1 MTLNELLVEWSYRT
15 KKGFPDLGNPS
26 DILILKEILESLD
39 LPLEEIIPNL
49 KEGTK
54 AANTRKAINIILQSK
69 YAKEHGFKK
78 MSNTYRIGNLDSI
91 DKDRFLEIL
100 MDLFNNPKIIIHD
113 PGSGPNTSSKYNMF
127 EFELEGEGLV
137 QIYLA
142 GGANKGEKY
151 EQDILE
157 KIQSS
162 FGNYID
168 KVKYDD
174 IKKLF
179 QTIGLDTTKFSPE
192 DAAFM
197 GASDTKR
204 QLSFDG
210 PTDLGSKV
218 ADIVIK
224 TTPPTYLSIKDRKG
238 SGIYNGGN
246 VTFIRMEG
254 EKAIFDQSKYNDK
267 PLFREIFEAC
277 GIDPQKI
284 ADGINSYITKTG
296 ERSEWQS
303 STSVDLGKIKNLLA
317 SSFGYGYWY
326 VREKAKNNIFVHYI
340 NDEQGAYDMVG
351 ELQSNAVK
359 IKYPGTTSK
368 NMEIVIQTDSKVF
381 AQEEGR
387 TPLAYQIVMRN
398 ASGKILPMRLNIRTN
413 K

>member
-15 KKGFPDLGNPS
+15 EKGYPDLGNPS

-39 LPLEEIIPNL
+39 LPLEKIIPSL
-49 KEGTK
+49 EEGTK
-54 AANTRKAINIILQSK
+54 AANTRKAIDIILKSK

-100 MDLFNNPKIIIHD
+100 MDLFNNPKITIHD
-113 PGSGPNTSSKYNMF
+113 PGSGPNTSTKYNMF

-157 KIQSS
+157 KIQAS
-162 FGNYID
+162 FGNSID
-168 KVKYDD
+168 EVQYDD

-179 QTIGLDTTKFSPE
+179 QTIGLDPTKFSPE

-218 ADIVIK
+218 ADIIIK
-224 TTPPTYLSIKDRKG
+224 TTPPTYLSIKDKKG

-277 GIDPQKI
+277 GIDPQRI

-340 NDEQGAYDMVG
+340 KDEQGAYDMVG
-351 ELQSNAVK
+351 ELQPNTVK

>member
-15 KKGFPDLGNPS
+15 KKGYPDLGNPS
-26 DILILKEILESLD
+26 DILILEEILESLD

-54 AANTRKAINIILQSK
+54 AANTRKAIDIILKSK

-78 MSNTYRIGNLDSI
+78 MSNTYRIGNLDGI

-100 MDLFNNPKIIIHD
+100 IDLFNNPKIIIHD

-142 GGANKGEKY
+142 GGVNKGEKY

-157 KIQSS
+157 KIQTS
-162 FGNYID
+162 FGNSID
-168 KVKYDD
+168 NVQFDD

-179 QTIGLDTTKFSPE
+179 QTIGLDPTKFSPE

-204 QLSFDG
+204 QLSFNG

-224 TTPPTYLSIKDRKG
+224 TTPPTYLSIKDKKG

-277 GIDPQKI
+277 GIDPQRI
-284 ADGINSYITKTG
+284 ADGINSYLTKKG

-303 STSVDLGKIKNLLA
+303 STSIDLGKIKNLLA

-351 ELQSNAVK
+351 ELQPNAVK

-368 NMEIVIQTDSKVF
+368 NMEIVIQTNSKVF
-381 AQEEGR
+381 TQEEGR

>member
-15 KKGFPDLGNPS
+15 KKGYPNLGNPS
-26 DILILKEILESLD
+26 DILILEEILESLD
-39 LPLEEIIPNL
+39 LPLEEIIPRL

-54 AANTRKAINIILQSK
+54 AANTRKAIDIILQSK

-78 MSNTYRIGNLDSI
+78 MSNTYRIGNLDGI

-100 MDLFNNPKIIIHD
+100 LDLFNNPKITIHD

-157 KIQSS
+157 RIQAS
-162 FGNYID
+162 FGNSID
-168 KVKYDD
+168 EIQYDD

-179 QTIGLDTTKFSPE
+179 QTIGLDPTKFSPE

-204 QLSFDG
+204 QLSFEG

-277 GIDPQKI
+277 GIDPQRI
-284 ADGINSYITKTG
+284 ADGINSYITKKG
-296 ERSEWQS
+296 ERSEWQL
-303 STSVDLGKIKNLLA
+303 STSVNLGKIRNLLA

-351 ELQSNAVK
+351 ELQSDAVK

>member
-1 MTLNELLVEWSYRT
+1 M
-15 KKGFPDLGNPS
+15 GNPS

-39 LPLEEIIPNL
+39 LPFEEIIPNL

-100 MDLFNNPKIIIHD
+100 IDLFNNPKITIHD

-157 KIQSS
+157 TIQASY
-162 FGNYID
+162 GNSID
-168 KVKYDD
+168 EIQYDD

-179 QTIGLDTTKFSPE
+179 QTIGLDPTKFSPE

-204 QLSFDG
+204 QLSFEG

-254 EKAIFDQSKYNDK
+254 ETAIFDQSKYNDK

-277 GIDPQKI
+277 GIDPQRI
-284 ADGINSYITKTG
+284 ADGINSYITKKG
-296 ERSEWQS
+296 ERSEWQL

-351 ELQSNAVK
+351 ELQSDAVK

>member
-15 KKGFPDLGNPS
+15 EKGYPDLGNPS

-39 LPLEEIIPNL
+39 LPSEEIIPNL
-49 KEGTK
+49 EEGTK

-78 MSNTYRIGNLDSI
+78 MSNPYRIGNLDGI

-100 MDLFNNPKIIIHD
+100 MDLFNNPKITIHD
-113 PGSGPNTSSKYNMF
+113 PGSGPNTSSKYNFF

-151 EQDILE
+151 EQDILAR
-157 KIQSS
+157 IQSS
-162 FGNYID
+162 LGNSMDMIQ
-168 KVKYDD
+168 YDD

-179 QTIGLDTTKFSPE
+179 QTIGLDPTKFSGD
-192 DAAFM
+192 DAQFM
-197 GASDTKR
+197 GAADTKR
-204 QLSFDG
+204 QVSFDG

-218 ADIVIK
+218 ADIVIDTK
-224 TTPPTYLSIKDRKG
+224 PKTYLSIKNRKG

-254 EKAIFDQSKYNDK
+254 EKAIFDQSKYNEN

-277 GIDPQKI
+277 GIDPQRI

-296 ERSEWQS
+296 DRSEWQS
-303 STSVDLGKIKNLLA
+303 STSVDLDKIKNLLA

-351 ELQSNAVK
+351 DLQSNAVK

-368 NMEIVIQTDSKVF
+368 NMEIVIQTNSKVF

-398 ASGKILPMRLNIRTN
+398 ASGKILPMRFNIRTN

>member
-15 KKGFPDLGNPS
+15 EKGYPDLGNPS

-39 LPLEEIIPNL
+39 LPSEEIIPNL
-49 KEGTK
+49 EEGTK

-78 MSNTYRIGNLDSI
+78 MSNPYRIGNLDGI

-100 MDLFNNPKIIIHD
+100 MDLFNNPKITIHD
-113 PGSGPNTSSKYNMF
+113 PGSGPNTSSKYNFF

-151 EQDILE
+151 EQDILAR
-157 KIQSS
+157 IQSS
-162 FGNYID
+162 LGNSMDMIQ
-168 KVKYDD
+168 YDD

-179 QTIGLDTTKFSPE
+179 QTIGLDPTKFSGD
-192 DAAFM
+192 DAQFM
-197 GASDTKR
+197 GAADTKR
-204 QLSFDG
+204 QVSFDG

-218 ADIVIK
+218 ADIVIDTK
-224 TTPPTYLSIKDRKG
+224 PKTYLSIKNRKG

-254 EKAIFDQSKYNDK
+254 EKAIFDQSKYNEN

-277 GIDPQKI
+277 GIDPQRI

-296 ERSEWQS
+296 DRSEWQS
-303 STSVDLGKIKNLLA
+303 STSVDLDKIKNLLA

-351 ELQSNAVK
+351 DLQSNAVK

-381 AQEEGR
+381 VQEEGR

-398 ASGKILPMRLNIRTN
+398 ASGKILPMRFNIRTN

>member
-15 KKGFPDLGNPS
+15 KKGYPDLGNPS
-26 DILILKEILESLD
+26 DILILEEILESLD

-54 AANTRKAINIILQSK
+54 AANTRKAIDIILKSK

-78 MSNTYRIGNLDSI
+78 MSNTYRIGNLDGI

-100 MDLFNNPKIIIHD
+100 IDLFNNPKITIHD

-157 KIQSS
+157 KIQTS
-162 FGNYID
+162 FGNSID
-168 KVKYDD
+168 NVQFDD

-179 QTIGLDTTKFSPE
+179 QTIGLDPTKFSPE

-204 QLSFDG
+204 QLSFNG

-224 TTPPTYLSIKDRKG
+224 TTPPTYLSIKDKKG

-277 GIDPQKI
+277 GIDPQRI
-284 ADGINSYITKTG
+284 ADGINSYLTKKG

-303 STSVDLGKIKNLLA
+303 STSIDLGKIKNLLA

-351 ELQSNAVK
+351 ELQPNAVK

-368 NMEIVIQTDSKVF
+368 NMEIVIQTNSKVF
-381 AQEEGR
+381 TQEEGR

>member
-15 KKGFPDLGNPS
+15 EKGYPDLGNPS

-39 LPLEEIIPNL
+39 LPSEEIIPNL
-49 KEGTK
+49 EEGTK

-78 MSNTYRIGNLDSI
+78 MSNPYRIGNLDGI

-100 MDLFNNPKIIIHD
+100 MDLFNNPKITIHD
-113 PGSGPNTSSKYNMF
+113 PGSGPNTSSKYNFF

-151 EQDILE
+151 EQDILAR
-157 KIQSS
+157 IQSS
-162 FGNYID
+162 LGNSMDMIQ
-168 KVKYDD
+168 YDD

-179 QTIGLDTTKFSPE
+179 QTIGLDPTKFSGD
-192 DAAFM
+192 DAQFM
-197 GASDTKR
+197 GAADTKR
-204 QLSFDG
+204 QVSFDG

-218 ADIVIK
+218 ADIVIDTK
-224 TTPPTYLSIKDRKG
+224 PKTYLSIKNRKG

-254 EKAIFDQSKYNDK
+254 EKAIFDQSKYNEN

-277 GIDPQKI
+277 GIDPQRI
-284 ADGINSYITKTG
+284 ANGINSYITKTG
-296 ERSEWQS
+296 DRSEWQS
-303 STSVDLGKIKNLLA
+303 STSVDLDKIKNLLA

-351 ELQSNAVK
+351 DLQSNAVK

-381 AQEEGR
+381 VQEEGR

-398 ASGKILPMRLNIRTN
+398 ASGKILPMRFNIRTN

>member
-1 MTLNELLVEWSYRT
+1 MSIDELLVEWSYRT
-15 KKGFPDLGNPS
+15 RKGYPDMGDPS
-26 DILILKEILESLD
+26 DILILKEILENLD
-39 LPLEEIIPNL
+39 LPFEQIIPNL
-49 KEGTK
+49 EEGTK
-54 AANTRKAINIILQSK
+54 AANTRSAIDFILQSN

-78 MSNTYRIGNLDSI
+78 MANTYRIGNIDGI

-100 MDLFNNPKIIIHD
+100 MDLFNNPKITIHD
-113 PGSGPNTSSKYNMF
+113 PGSGPNASSKYNMF
-127 EFELEGEGLV
+127 EFELEEEGLV

-157 KIQSS
+157 RIQASLGSS
-162 FGNYID
+162 ID
-168 KVKYDD
+168 EVQYDD
-174 IKKLF
+174 IKELF
-179 QTIGLDTTKFSPE
+179 QTMGINPANHSPQ

-197 GASDTKR
+197 GAADTKR

-224 TTPPTYLSIKDRKG
+224 TNPPTFLSIKDKKG
-238 SGIYNGGN
+238 SAIYNGGN

-254 EKAIFDQSKYNDK
+254 EKAIFDQSKYDEK

-277 GIDPQKI
+277 GIDPQRI
-284 ADGINSYITKTG
+284 ADGINSYLTKTG
-296 ERSEWQS
+296 EKSEWQS
-303 STSVDLGKIKNLLA
+303 STSVDLVKVKNLLA

-340 NDEQGAYDMVG
+340 EGEQGAYDMVG

-368 NMEIVIQTDSKVF
+368 NMEIVIETNSSV
-381 AQEEGR
+381 
-387 TPLAYQIVMRN
+387 L
-398 ASGKILPMRLNIRTN
+398 LNEFSQY
-413 K
+413 

>member
-15 KKGFPDLGNPS
+15 KKGYPDLGNPS
-26 DILILKEILESLD
+26 DILILEEILESLD

-54 AANTRKAINIILQSK
+54 AANTRKAIDIILKSK

-78 MSNTYRIGNLDSI
+78 MSNTYRIGNLDGI

-100 MDLFNNPKIIIHD
+100 IDLFNNPKITIHD

-157 KIQSS
+157 KIQTS
-162 FGNYID
+162 FGNSID
-168 KVKYDD
+168 NVQFDD

-179 QTIGLDTTKFSPE
+179 QTIGLDPTKFSPE

-204 QLSFDG
+204 QLSFNG

-224 TTPPTYLSIKDRKG
+224 TTPPTYLSIKDKKG

-277 GIDPQKI
+277 GIDPQRI
-284 ADGINSYITKTG
+284 ADGINSYLTKKG

-303 STSVDLGKIKNLLA
+303 STSIDLGKIKNLLA

-326 VREKAKNNIFVHYI
+326 VREKAKNNILVHYI

-351 ELQSNAVK
+351 ELQPNAVK

-368 NMEIVIQTDSKVF
+368 NMEIVIQTNSKVF
-381 AQEEGR
+381 TQEEGR

>member
-15 KKGFPDLGNPS
+15 EKGYPDLGNPS
-26 DILILKEILESLD
+26 DILILEEILESLD

-49 KEGTK
+49 EEGTK
-54 AANTRKAINIILQSK
+54 AANTRKAIDIILQSK

-100 MDLFNNPKIIIHD
+100 IDLFNNPKIKIHD

-157 KIQSS
+157 RIQAS
-162 FGNYID
+162 FGNSID
-168 KVKYDD
+168 EVQYDD

-179 QTIGLDTTKFSPE
+179 QTIGLDPTKFSPE

-204 QLSFDG
+204 QLSFEG

-254 EKAIFDQSKYNDK
+254 ETAIFDQSKYNEK

-277 GIDPQKI
+277 GIDPQRI
-284 ADGINSYITKTG
+284 ADGINSYITKKG
-296 ERSEWQS
+296 ERSEWQL
-303 STSVDLGKIKNLLA
+303 STSVDLGKIRNLLA

-351 ELQSNAVK
+351 ELQSDAVK

>member
-1 MTLNELLVEWSYRT
+1 MTLDELLVEWSYRT
-15 KKGFPDLGNPS
+15 KKGYPDLGNPS

-39 LPLEEIIPNL
+39 LPLEKIIPSL
-49 KEGTK
+49 EEGTK
-54 AANTRKAINIILQSK
+54 AANTRKAIDIILKSK

-100 MDLFNNPKIIIHD
+100 MDLFNNPKITIHD
-113 PGSGPNTSSKYNMF
+113 PGSGPNTSTKYNMF

-157 KIQSS
+157 KIQAS
-162 FGNYID
+162 FGNSID
-168 KVKYDD
+168 EVQYDD

-179 QTIGLDTTKFSPE
+179 QTIGLDPTKFSPE

-218 ADIVIK
+218 ADIIIK
-224 TTPPTYLSIKDRKG
+224 TTPPTYLSIKDKKG

-277 GIDPQKI
+277 GIDPQRI

-303 STSVDLGKIKNLLA
+303 STSIDLGKIKNLLA

-340 NDEQGAYDMVG
+340 KDEQGAYDMVG
-351 ELQSNAVK
+351 ELQPNAVK

>member
-15 KKGFPDLGNPS
+15 EKGYPDMGNPS

-39 LPLEEIIPNL
+39 LPSEEIIPNL
-49 KEGTK
+49 EEGTK
-54 AANTRKAINIILQSK
+54 ASNTRKAIAFILQSK

-78 MSNTYRIGNLDSI
+78 MSNTYRIGNLDGI

-100 MDLFNNPKIIIHD
+100 LDLFNSPKITIHD
-113 PGSGPNTSSKYNMF
+113 PGSSPNTSSKYNLF

-151 EQDILE
+151 EQDILAR
-157 KIQSS
+157 IQSS
-162 FGNYID
+162 LGNSMDEIQ
-168 KVKYDD
+168 YDD

-179 QTIGLDTTKFSPE
+179 QTIGLDPTKFSGD
-192 DAAFM
+192 DAQFM
-197 GASDTKR
+197 GAADTKR
-204 QLSFDG
+204 QVSFDG

-218 ADIVIK
+218 ADIVINTEPK
-224 TTPPTYLSIKDRKG
+224 TYLSIKNKKG

-254 EKAIFDQSKYNDK
+254 EKAIFDQSKYNEN

-277 GIDPQKI
+277 GIDPQRI
-284 ADGINSYITKTG
+284 ADGINSYLTQTG
-296 ERSEWQS
+296 EKSEWQS
-303 STSVDLGKIKNLLA
+303 STSIDLSKIKKLLA

-351 ELQSNAVK
+351 DLQSNAVK

-381 AQEEGR
+381 VQEEGR

-398 ASGKILPMRLNIRTN
+398 ASGKILPMRFNIRTN

>member
-15 KKGFPDLGNPS
+15 KKGYPDLGNPS
-26 DILILKEILESLD
+26 DILILEEILESLD

-54 AANTRKAINIILQSK
+54 AANTRKAIDIILKSK

-78 MSNTYRIGNLDSI
+78 MSNTYRIGNLDGI

-100 MDLFNNPKIIIHD
+100 LDLFNNPKIIVHD
-113 PGSGPNTSSKYNMF
+113 PGSGSNTSSKYNLF

-157 KIQSS
+157 KIQTS
-162 FGNYID
+162 FGNSID
-168 KVKYDD
+168 NVQFDD

-179 QTIGLDTTKFSPE
+179 QTIGLDPTKFSPE

-204 QLSFDG
+204 QLSFNG

-224 TTPPTYLSIKDRKG
+224 TTPPTYLSIKDKKG

-277 GIDPQKI
+277 GIDPQRI
-284 ADGINSYITKTG
+284 ADGINSYLTKKG

-303 STSVDLGKIKNLLA
+303 STSIDLGKIKNLLA

-340 NDEQGAYDMVG
+340 NDEQGAFDMVG
-351 ELQSNAVK
+351 
-359 IKYPGTTSK
+359 
-368 NMEIVIQTDSKVF
+368 
-381 AQEEGR
+381 
-387 TPLAYQIVMRN
+387 
-398 ASGKILPMRLNIRTN
+398 
-413 K
+413 